1 MTDFTAGREPSSAG
15 IEKPHVRTE
24 TLFSTALVM
33 ICLSFVSG
41 CGYRFSG
48 GPQDTP
54 FPPDIKTIVID
65 SAVNNTTVTGI
76 ETELTNDMR
85 NEFAFGTRLKPVR
98 SGGDVTLKTVI
109 ASYEDMPATYKAD
122 GKELTRIGTL
132 RIHCN
137 LERAESKKTLWQKDF
152 SSSYSY
158 LVTDSI
164 SGTLSNRRGAI
175 SRIIKDLIVRI
186 HSSLYD
192 NF

>member
-1 MTDFTAGREPSSAG
+1 M
-15 IEKPHVRTE
+15 KPYARSKRIF
-24 TLFSTALVM
+24 LTALGVVG
-33 ICLSFVSG
+33 LSIVSG
-41 CGYRFSG
+41 CGYRFTG
-48 GPQDTP
+48 GPQDSP
-54 FPPDIKTIVID
+54 FPADIKTIVIN
-65 SAVNNTTVTGI
+65 SAVNNTTITGI

-85 NEFAFGTRLKPVR
+85 NEFALGTRLKPVR
-98 SGGDVTLKTVI
+98 DGGDVILKTVI

-132 RIHCN
+132 RIQCN
-137 LERAESKKTLWQKDF
+137 LERAESKKSLWQKDF

-164 SGTLSNRRGAI
+164 SGTLSNRRRAI

-186 HSSLYD
+186 HGSLYD